1 MFNFAEHPHLL
12 KRLDITADSVF
23 EVYSC
28 AIDDWVQEEVNRAI
42 RVDTSTSASTFLVR
56 YLGVTKCPRQD
67 DLIKLYITPP
77 ARATSH
83 RSLKRKARSPI
94 IGPFPLSPGFNYELG
109 PFTPEHLATSNSDY
123 ADFQRYSM
131 EERRQHRLAAE
142 AEAATDA
149 AEEERDRVQQA
160 QVDSVREEMWQIGLE
175 MEQMFPDFTQGSS
188 GSSGSLSS
196 SVFASSS
203 LPALS
208 PLSSSLFTGELA
220 PSSSLPAPSPFP
232 SQFGPAPAA
241 APLTTMDI
249 NTDEAE
255 AASWPE
261 HALLSDM
268 ILFFDRR
275 DTEKGEPVQ
284 VSFQHV
290 FGNIGYKDRTLQYQT
305 QAWRKSTPAERRAA
319 RSRADSV
326 TWKWWRET
334 KSSGW
339 AAIQDSKRKR

>member
-1 MFNFAEHPHLL
+1 
-12 KRLDITADSVF
+12 
-23 EVYSC
+23 
-28 AIDDWVQEEVNRAI
+28 
-42 RVDTSTSASTFLVR
+42 
-56 YLGVTKCPRQD
+56 
-67 DLIKLYITPP
+67 
-77 ARATSH
+77 
-83 RSLKRKARSPI
+83 
-94 IGPFPLSPGFNYELG
+94 
-109 PFTPEHLATSNSDY
+109 
-123 ADFQRYSM
+123 
-131 EERRQHRLAAE
+131 
-142 AEAATDA
+142 
-149 AEEERDRVQQA
+149 
-160 QVDSVREEMWQIGLE
+160 
-175 MEQMFPDFTQGSS
+175 
-188 GSSGSLSS
+188 
-196 SVFASSS
+196 
-203 LPALS
+203 
-208 PLSSSLFTGELA
+208 
-220 PSSSLPAPSPFP
+220 
-232 SQFGPAPAA
+232 
-241 APLTTMDI
+241 MDI